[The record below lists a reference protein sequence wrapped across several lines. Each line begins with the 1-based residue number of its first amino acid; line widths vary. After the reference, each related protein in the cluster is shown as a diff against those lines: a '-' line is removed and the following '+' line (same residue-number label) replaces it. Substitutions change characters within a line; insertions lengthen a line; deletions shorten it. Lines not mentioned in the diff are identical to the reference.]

1 MDQAT
6 IVGYALGYIATIIAV
21 FLIYL
26 PTLISIA
33 LLLVLAGAVQLVILL
48 LKAMTVW
55 AYRSLVRLFRSLA
68 GSLPKGRGGDDLV
81 PH

>member
-21 FLIYL
+21 VLIYL

-33 LLLVLAGAVQLVILL
+33 LLLLLAGAVQLVILL
-48 LKAMTVW
+48 LKAMTVG
-55 AYRSLVRLFRSLA
+55 AYRSLVRLFSSLA
-68 GSLPKGRGGDDLV
+68 GSLPRGRGGDDLV